1 MKVYQMLKVR
11 ASSSAPLFS
20 GEDGLTDKQAE
31 QLEGLLSKIKL
42 TELQAKTRD
51 ELIVKR
57 DAEPT
62 LSAGGKT
69 LVEEYVEQEL
79 YDFRPT
85 FGSRETDKGNMVEDD
100 AISFYNDFFMTSY
113 KKFDDTEELSY
124 GIYTGHPDIVSKGK
138 RKVIDIKSPWSK
150 KTFPKTADD
159 GKNSTYEWQVKQ
171 YLYMLGKITG
181 EDWRTGEIAYVLM
194 STPES
199 LLSEWDDDS
208 MHYVDNLPENF
219 RITIVPVEL
228 TDKDI
233 AKFEARE
240 KVAIKYYEEYKQVIL
255 NKNK

>member
-1 MKVYQMLKVR
+1 MLKIR

-31 QLEGLLSKIKL
+31 TLDSLLSKIKL

-69 LVEEYVEQEL
+69 LVEDFVVQEL
-79 YDFRPT
+79 YNFKPT

-100 AISFYNDFFMTSY
+100 AISFYNDFFMTSHQKY
-113 KKFDDTEELSY
+113 DSEDKLEF
-124 GIYTGHPDIVSKGK
+124 GIYTGHPDIVSKGE

-150 KTFPKTADD
+150 KTFPKTLDD
-159 GKNSTYEWQVKQ
+159 AKNSTYEWQVKQ

-181 EDWRTGEIAYVLM
+181 EDWRTGEIAYILM
-194 STPES
+194 STPEG
-199 LLSEWDDDS
+199 LLNEWDDDS

-219 RITIVPVEL
+219 RITVVPVEL

-233 AKFEARE
+233 AKFESRE
-240 KVAIKYYEEYKQVIL
+240 KVAVKYYEEYKQVIL